1 MIDEMVTEAIEG
13 MDDDE
18 IENDNVVILVNKI
31 KYIHIIIGSKSNNF
45 VSRTRSLVKKCKF
58 SNFLVF

>member
-18 IENDNVVILVNKI
+18 IENDNVMILVKQI
-31 KYIHIIIGSKSNNF
+31 
-45 VSRTRSLVKKCKF
+45 L
-58 SNFLVF
+58 